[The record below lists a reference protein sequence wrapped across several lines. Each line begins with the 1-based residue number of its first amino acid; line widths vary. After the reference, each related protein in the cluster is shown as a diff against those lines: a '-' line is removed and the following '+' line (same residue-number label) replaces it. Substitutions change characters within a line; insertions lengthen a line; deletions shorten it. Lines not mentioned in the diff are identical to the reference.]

1 MRQHYYGEAFKKAQ
15 EALSNRKFKWAK
27 KYLELAVEEEE
38 DSSALYNL
46 AMLHASGSLETI
58 DVNATLRYLIRA
70 RQVENFGASSIIDL
84 LESVTDYE
92 NDLYALYKKFLSPVK
107 YSKEYGSFGQYR
119 VPPPLFIFLFCA
131 YFNFLTKTLNVEKEA
146 IYAELDSLSMTAT
159 PAVYNFLQ
167 QTQIPFK
174 DFFGSLEGSYFA
186 KKDSQNLRQ
195 LNKILHDF
203 HVRCLSYFG
212 GAPGSVE
219 FMRCTLAAVL
229 INSSDCGF
237 KRIPVLGAKEFF
249 KRRNIAEIKTQYSAL
264 ITQTASGSVDC
275 TEGERS
281 VAVFGTKI
289 DRNFFENDVNIAK
302 RVIAR
307 VSLTLLERLK
317 TPSGTYQFI
326 VTEFEALSN
335 LFDPKSQKTTAEPHA
350 LSYENVYCVS
360 EEFDAEF
367 FRQYP
372 PIEMFPIE
380 FYGKNER
387 VDKRNPL
394 SKYLG
399 VFGFYGGKELINHPS
414 PNS

>member
-1 MRQHYYGEAFKKAQ
+1 M
-15 EALSNRKFKWAK
+15 
-27 KYLELAVEEEE
+27 
-38 DSSALYNL
+38 
-46 AMLHASGSLETI
+46 
-58 DVNATLRYLIRA
+58 
-70 RQVENFGASSIIDL
+70 
-84 LESVTDYE
+84 
-92 NDLYALYKKFLSPVK
+92 SPVK

-360 EEFDAEF
+360 EEFEAEF

-394 SKYLG
+394 SKYLEAEYQKLLEI
-399 VFGFYGGKELINHPS
+399 YGDSKARTIRLAIYYQMCYGSYLRRDFFLKIRELQARDNEARLQERNQTLSDCWMRARQHALALQSEKWQRLNPNHPEPLQRHMDQTEIEKGMTS
-414 PNS
+414 LSLKRHDRFTEY